1 MPGRTTMASLS
12 LTRVPKLRLNWFRF
26 LSMAATVDT
35 SLDRPLI
42 ESIDAALSA
51 LGTSTRDSVLLYLR
65 KRYSISLE
73 ETPQRMDEFLQALRA
88 LLGYGARVIE
98 KLVIA
103 RLVETNEVPLAEAR
117 GRNLAEI
124 VTLASKGRN
133 KAGPTV

>member
-1 MPGRTTMASLS
+1 MTTAVS
-12 LTRVPKLRLNWFRF
+12 
-26 LSMAATVDT
+26 T
-35 SLDRPLI
+35 SLDQPLI

-73 ETPQRMDEFLQALRA
+73 ETPQRMDEFLQALHL

-103 RLVETNEVPLAEAR
+103 RLVETNEIPLAEAR
-117 GRNLAEI
+117 GRNLADI
-124 VTLASKGRN
+124 MALASKGRS
-133 KAGPTV
+133 KAKPTV

>member
-1 MPGRTTMASLS
+1 MASLS
-12 LTRVPKLRLNWFRF
+12 PTRVQVPRSNWSRSH
-26 LSMAATVDT
+26 SMATTVGT

-73 ETPQRMDEFLQALRA
+73 EAPQRMDEFLQALRA

-98 KLVIA
+98 KLAIA
-103 RLVETNEVPLAEAR
+103 RLVETNEVSLAEAR
-117 GRNLAEI
+117 GRSLAEI
-124 VTLASKGRN
+124 VNLSSKARG
-133 KAGPTV
+133 KI

>member
-1 MPGRTTMASLS
+1 MATT
-12 LTRVPKLRLNWFRF
+12 VG
-26 LSMAATVDT
+26 T

-73 ETPQRMDEFLQALRA
+73 ETPQRMDEFLQALHSI
-88 LLGYGARVIE
+88 LGYGARVIE

-103 RLVETNEVPLAEAR
+103 RLVETNEIPLAEAR
-117 GRNLAEI
+117 GKNLAEI

-133 KAGPTV
+133 KARPTV

>member
-1 MPGRTTMASLS
+1 MT
-12 LTRVPKLRLNWFRF
+12 
-26 LSMAATVDT
+26 AAVGT

-73 ETPQRMDEFLQALRA
+73 EAPRRMDEFLQALHA

-103 RLVETNEVPLAEAR
+103 RLVETNEIPIAEAR

-124 VTLASKGRN
+124 VTLQNKSRN
-133 KAGPTV
+133 KATLTV

>member
-1 MPGRTTMASLS
+1 
-12 LTRVPKLRLNWFRF
+12 LTAEV
-26 LSMAATVDT
+26 ST

-73 ETPQRMDEFLQALRA
+73 EVPRRMDEFLQALHT

-103 RLVETNEVPLAEAR
+103 RLVETNEIPLAEAR
-117 GRNLAEI
+117 GR
-124 VTLASKGRN
+124 TLPDIISLSSKGHN
-133 KAGPTV
+133 KPRQAI

>member
-1 MPGRTTMASLS
+1 MASLCP
-12 LTRVPKLRLNWFRF
+12 TRVHTPRSNWSRSH
-26 LSMAATVDT
+26 SMAATVST

-73 ETPQRMDEFLQALRA
+73 EAPLRMDEFLQALRG

-103 RLVETNEVPLAEAR
+103 RLVETNEVSLAEAR
-117 GRNLAEI
+117 GRNLAVI
-124 VTLASKGRN
+124 VNISSKARN
-133 KAGPTV
+133 RV

>member
-1 MPGRTTMASLS
+1 
-12 LTRVPKLRLNWFRF
+12 
-26 LSMAATVDT
+26 MAATVGT

-73 ETPQRMDEFLQALRA
+73 ETPQRMDEFLQALHA

-103 RLVETNEVPLAEAR
+103 RLVETNEIPLAEAR

-124 VTLASKGRN
+124 VTLSSKGRN
-133 KAGPTV
+133 KARPTV

>member
-1 MPGRTTMASLS
+1 MT
-12 LTRVPKLRLNWFRF
+12 
-26 LSMAATVDT
+26 AAVST

-42 ESIDAALSA
+42 ESVDAALSA

-73 ETPQRMDEFLQALRA
+73 EIPQRMDEFLQALHT

-103 RLVETNEVPLAEAR
+103 RLVETNEVPLDEAR
-117 GRNLAEI
+117 GRNLADI
-124 VTLASKGRN
+124 VTLASKGCT
-133 KAGPTV
+133 KAMPTI

>member
-1 MPGRTTMASLS
+1 MTATLGASL
-12 LTRVPKLRLNWFRF
+12 
-26 LSMAATVDT
+26 DQ
-35 SLDRPLI
+35 PLI

-73 ETPQRMDEFLQALRA
+73 EAPQRMDEFLQALRA

-98 KLVIA
+98 KIAIA
-103 RLVETNEVPLAEAR
+103 RLVETNEVSLAEAR

-124 VTLASKGRN
+124 VNLSSARGKI
-133 KAGPTV
+133 

>member
-1 MPGRTTMASLS
+1 MASLS
-12 LTRVPKLRLNWFRF
+12 PTRVQVPRSNWSR
-26 LSMAATVDT
+26 SHSIATTVGT

-73 ETPQRMDEFLQALRA
+73 EAPQRMDEFLQALRA

-98 KLVIA
+98 KLAIA
-103 RLVETNEVPLAEAR
+103 RLVETDEVSLAEAR

-124 VTLASKGRN
+124 VNLSSKGRG
-133 KAGPTV
+133 KVGPTV

>member
-1 MPGRTTMASLS
+1 MVSLF
-12 LTRVPKLRLNWFRF
+12 LTRARIRESNWSRY
-26 LSMAATVDT
+26 LSMTAAVST

-51 LGTSTRDSVLLYLR
+51 LGTSTRDSVLIYLR

-73 ETPQRMDEFLQALRA
+73 DSPQRIDDFLQALRA

-103 RLVETNEVPLAEAR
+103 RLVETNEIPLAEAR

-124 VTLASKGRN
+124 VTLSSKGRN
-133 KAGPTV
+133 KARPTV

>member
-1 MPGRTTMASLS
+1 MASLS
-12 LTRVPKLRLNWFRF
+12 HTRVQVPRSNWSRSH
-26 LSMAATVDT
+26 SMATTVGT

-73 ETPQRMDEFLQALRA
+73 EAPQRMDEFLQALRA

-98 KLVIA
+98 KLAIA
-103 RLVETNEVPLAEAR
+103 RLVETNEVSLAEAR
-117 GRNLAEI
+117 GRSLAEI
-124 VTLASKGRN
+124 VNLSSKARG
-133 KAGPTV
+133 KI

>member
-1 MPGRTTMASLS
+1 
-12 LTRVPKLRLNWFRF
+12 LT
-26 LSMAATVDT
+26 ATVGT

-73 ETPQRMDEFLQALRA
+73 ETPHKMDEFLQALHA

-103 RLVETNEVPLAEAR
+103 RLVETNEIPLAEAR

-124 VTLASKGRN
+124 VTLSTKGHN
-133 KAGPTV
+133 KARPTV